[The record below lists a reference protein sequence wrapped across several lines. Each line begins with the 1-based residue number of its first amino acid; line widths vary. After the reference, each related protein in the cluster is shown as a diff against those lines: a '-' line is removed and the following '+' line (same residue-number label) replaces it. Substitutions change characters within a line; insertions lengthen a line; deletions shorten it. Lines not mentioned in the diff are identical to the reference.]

1 MLNSAISITENPAP
15 YLMLITF
22 VAGNPVTITIKS
34 PVPNNLGLV
43 IINSA
48 FIYNKNFTIISITKN
63 PVLRNSMLTAVDVVF
78 IYDTGN
84 TTKNPAL
91 LIFIITKATNNLY
104 ILGIDAIIIDKPS
117 SFLAKVT
124 NFVSVPN
131 ISSNNTII
139 DDLMRITR
147 LPINNVIF
155 TVKLSNTLAYN
166 SLAASSA

>member
-1 MLNSAISITENPAP
+1 
-15 YLMLITF
+15 
-22 VAGNPVTITIKS
+22 
-34 PVPNNLGLV
+34 
-43 IINSA
+43 
-48 FIYNKNFTIISITKN
+48 
-63 PVLRNSMLTAVDVVF
+63 
-78 IYDTGN
+78 
-84 TTKNPAL
+84 
-91 LIFIITKATNNLY
+91 LY